1 MAEFNLQYDG
11 KLDIATGLAFD
22 SRVWK
27 NKSILW
33 SKLVQKLSEPIV
45 TGETYKQF
53 IAASKAEQGRIK
65 DVGGFVGGSLLN
77 GKRKKESV
85 KYRQLLTLDID
96 FSHDNF
102 WWDFTMLYDCAAFIH
117 STHKS
122 SPEKPRHRLIIPLSR
137 EVSAEEY
144 EPIARRVAGDMNIEL
159 FDQSTYEVNRLMF
172 WPSISCDA
180 EFYYEIQDGP
190 FLDADEVLATYSDW
204 KNVEEWPRSASQTEA
219 ITAAIEKQGDPTE
232 KKGIIGAFCRTH
244 TIQDAIETFLSDVY
258 EGAGE
263 NRYTYIKGSTAAGA
277 IVYDDMFLY
286 SHHGTDPAGGRLCNA
301 FDLVRIHKFG
311 HLDTGKEKED
321 KQKPSFKAMEEF
333 VTSDKALQ
341 EEKLLMR
348 DLLKLNMTLSN
359 Q

>member
-102 WWDFTMLYDCAAFIH
+102 WWDFTMLYGCAAFIH

-180 EFYYEIQDGP
+180 EFYYEIQ
-190 FLDADEVLATYSDW
+190 
-204 KNVEEWPRSASQTEA
+204 
-219 ITAAIEKQGDPTE
+219 
-232 KKGIIGAFCRTH
+232 
-244 TIQDAIETFLSDVY
+244 
-258 EGAGE
+258 
-263 NRYTYIKGSTAAGA
+263 
-277 IVYDDMFLY
+277 
-286 SHHGTDPAGGRLCNA
+286 
-301 FDLVRIHKFG
+301 
-311 HLDTGKEKED
+311 
-321 KQKPSFKAMEEF
+321 
-333 VTSDKALQ
+333 
-341 EEKLLMR
+341 
-348 DLLKLNMTLSN
+348 
-359 Q
+359 